1 MRPEYEQFEQIER
14 YFNGEL
20 STPELSA
27 FESRLQADPLFSE
40 EVKQHRAV
48 HDLIIDQGL
57 LELKA
62 KMKAYD
68 AGYADNPGAWQI
80 VSTIALVVSLSAVG
94 FLNPGKARTEPVS
107 RPAIVTITPDASKKE
122 PAVVSSPG
130 TLKTSAVTAPLSE
143 PAPERRTD
151 TVTLKLDTVNTTA
164 PLRIASRDTILAPRI
179 LPRLSAPTTP
189 SKVTMPR
196 WVPCALTATA
206 LKINVTES
214 CTTLATG
221 VITIDKA
228 SATEG
233 TPPLEFSIDGK
244 NYRQA
249 YTFTD
254 LYPGTYY
261 LTVRDA
267 SGCVSHEAQEITVGE
282 KDCREHEYSF
292 YPDKGEVWK
301 LPVTASS
308 SGKIEIYNRNG
319 SLVYTS
325 LISNGHPSQW
335 DGTINGQSLPMG
347 SYSFVLNAEG
357 KIVTG
362 YVTLFR

>member
-1 MRPEYEQFEQIER
+1 MRPGYEQFEQIER
-14 YFNGEL
+14 YLNGEL
-20 STPELSA
+20 SAPELSA
-27 FESRLQADPLFSE
+27 FESRLQADPLFNE
-40 EVKQHRAV
+40 EVKHHRAV
-48 HDLIIDQGL
+48 HDLVIDHGL

-68 AGYADNPGAWQI
+68 AGYAGSPGAWQI
-80 VSTIALVVSLSAVG
+80 VSTIALVASLSAVG
-94 FLNPGKARTEPVS
+94 FLNAGKERTEPVNC
-107 RPAIVTITPDASKKE
+107 PAIVITMPDADKKE
-122 PAVVSSPG
+122 PVSSQPSP
-130 TLKTSAVTAPLSE
+130 TKASTVAAPLFETAPENHS
-143 PAPERRTD
+143 D
-151 TVTLKLDTVNTTA
+151 TITLKLDTVNSPP
-164 PLRIASRDTILAPRI
+164 PLRIASRDTILVPRI
-179 LPRLSAPTTP
+179 LPRLSALSTP

-196 WVPCALTATA
+196 QVPCALTAAA
-206 LKINVTES
+206 LKIHVTES
-214 CTTLATG
+214 CAALGTG

-254 LYPGTYY
+254 LYPGIYY

-267 SGCVSHEAQEITVGE
+267 SGCVSHEAQEIAVGE

-301 LPVTASS
+301 LPVAATS
-308 SGKIEIYNRNG
+308 SGKIEIYNRSG

-325 LISNGHPSQW
+325 IISNGHPSQW
-335 DGTINGQSLPMG
+335 DGTINGQALPMG
-347 SYSFVLNAEG
+347 SYSFVLTTEG
-357 KIVTG
+357 RIVTG
-362 YVTLFR
+362 FVTLFR

>member
-14 YFNGEL
+14 YLNGQL
-20 STPELSA
+20 SAPELSA
-27 FESRLQADPLFSE
+27 FESRLQADPLFSQ

-94 FLNPGKARTEPVS
+94 FLNPGKLQTEPVNG
-107 RPAIVTITPDASKKE
+107 PAIVITTPDDHKTE
-122 PAVVSSPG
+122 PVVTSRPG
-130 TLKTSAVTAPLSE
+130 TLKTSAVTRPLFE
-143 PAPERRTD
+143 PAPENRID
-151 TVTLKLDTVNTTA
+151 TITLKLDTVSTTP

-179 LPRLSAPTTP
+179 LPRLSAPSTP
-189 SKVTMPR
+189 SRVTMPR
-196 WVPCALTATA
+196 LVPCALTTAA

-214 CTTLATG
+214 CNTLATG

-254 LYPGTYY
+254 LYPGIYY
-261 LTVRDA
+261 LTARDA
-267 SGCVSHEAQEITVGE
+267 HGCVSNEAQEITVGE

-301 LPVTASS
+301 LPVTATT

-325 LISNGHPSQW
+325 LITNGHPSQW
-335 DGTINGQSLPMG
+335 DGTINGQALPMG
-347 SYSFVLNAEG
+347 SYSFVLVTEG
-357 KIVTG
+357 RIMSG

>member
-1 MRPEYEQFEQIER
+1 MRPEYEQFELIER
-14 YFNGEL
+14 YLNGEL

-27 FESRLQADPLFSE
+27 FESRLQADPLFNE

-48 HDLIIDQGL
+48 HDLVIDQGL

-68 AGYADNPGAWQI
+68 AGYAGTPDAWQI

-94 FLNPGKARTEPVS
+94 FLNPGKERTEPVS
-107 RPAIVTITPDASKKE
+107 RPAIVITTPEANGAKPVASSRSG
-122 PAVVSSPG
+122 A
-130 TLKTSAVTAPLSE
+130 LKASVITVPPSQ
-143 PAPERRTD
+143 PAPENRTD
-151 TVTLKLDTVNTTA
+151 TVTLKLDTVNTM
-164 PLRIASRDTILAPRI
+164 PPPRIASRDTILAPRA
-179 LPRLSAPTTP
+179 LPRLSAPPTP
-189 SKVTMPR
+189 SSVTMPR
-196 WVPCALTATA
+196 LVPCALSVAA
-206 LKINVTES
+206 LKIQVTES

-233 TPPLEFSIDGK
+233 TPPLEFSIDGR

-267 SGCVSHEAQEITVGE
+267 SGCISQEAREIAVGE

-301 LPVTASS
+301 LPLTATS

-335 DGTINGQSLPMG
+335 DGTINGQTLPMG
-347 SYSFVLNAEG
+347 SYSFVLMVEG
-357 KIVTG
+357 KIETG
-362 YVTLFR
+362 FVTLFR